1 MEDISL
7 VPYLNY
13 YKEHISV
20 SVSLQ
25 IVSNICYLLIDTGIY
40 MLPGQQHPDRESR
53 APHGAGPQ
61 HNLHTIRIDQI
72 LTREHSD
79 LSILTILIATKVKM
93 LILLTYRGR
102 SRSGPD
108 TAG

>member
-1 MEDISL
+1 MGDISL
-7 VPYLNY
+7 VPYSNY
-13 YKEHISV
+13 YKEHI
-20 SVSLQ
+20 LD
-25 IVSNICYLLIDTGIY
+25 IICRDTGVY
-40 MLPGQQHPDRESR
+40 MLPGQQHPDWECR
-53 APHGAGPQ
+53 AHGAGPQ

-79 LSILTILIATKVKM
+79 LSILTILTATKVKM